1 MALAGPLSGPGSLT
15 KVGSGTLILAANNSY
30 SGSTEV
36 NGGILSLAG
45 SLNSV
50 SALIVGGGTF
60 SYAPAGNAGA
70 GNTQSVAGLTVNPGV
85 SAIEVSTGNALAL
98 GPIARNAGGAVN
110 FTTTG
115 TITTTQTNSN
125 GILGPWATFGSGAS
139 MTYAAVSGGSAP
151 YTIGPYTAA
160 TPVTAGVTGLSDS
173 TGTVNYSLSGG
184 GGSLTAAV
192 SANTIQ
198 FTGAAN
204 TITVSGASAL
214 SLNGVMNAGSGLAT
228 IADGSLII
236 GAGRELVFTG
246 QGNMAV
252 AAAVQDNGSGAS
264 AVTMAGGGTLVL
276 SGTNTYSGSTLVSSG
291 TLVLANSG
299 ALQQSTLPYRR
310 SAAWPLRRRAEERGC
325 AFFRFAGEG
334 GRPRRQR
341 YRRRSS
347 ERMPDSDRPNV
358 VIALPASIDE
368 TLALI
373 AAPTMSQSVRWRPL
387 CS

>member
-1 MALAGPLSGPGSLT
+1 M
-15 KVGSGTLILAANNSY
+15 
-30 SGSTEV
+30 
-36 NGGILSLAG
+36 
-45 SLNSV
+45 
-50 SALIVGGGTF
+50 
-60 SYAPAGNAGA
+60 
-70 GNTQSVAGLTVNPGV
+70 
-85 SAIEVSTGNALAL
+85 
-98 GPIARNAGGAVN
+98 
-110 FTTTG
+110 
-115 TITTTQTNSN
+115 
-125 GILGPWATFGSGAS
+125 
-139 MTYAAVSGGSAP
+139 
-151 YTIGPYTAA
+151 
-160 TPVTAGVTGLSDS
+160 TGLSDS

-299 ALQQSTLPYRR
+299 ALQQSTLDATEGVVSFGSLTSVTLGGLAGPGTLVLANTSSKAVALSVGSNNASATYSGALQGAGSLTKIGSGLLVLAGANSYSGATTIGAGTLQVGNGGPSGTLGSGAVIDDSALVFDLAGTSTFARR
-310 SAAWPLRRRAEERGC
+310 SAA
-325 AFFRFAGEG
+325 
-334 GRPRRQR
+334 
-341 YRRRSS
+341 
-347 ERMPDSDRPNV
+347 
-358 VIALPASIDE
+358 
-368 TLALI
+368 
-373 AAPTMSQSVRWRPL
+373 AAA
-387 CS
+387 